1 MIELKAK
8 NMRNMSLTRTCKAL
22 HARQVT
28 IEFYL
33 ASKLSD
39 LYITLLKCDIKYET
53 LLWDMK
59 LTY

>member
-1 MIELKAK
+1 MELETK
-8 NMRNMSLTRTCKAL
+8 NMKNMSLTRTCKAL

-53 LLWDMK
+53 LL
-59 LTY
+59 